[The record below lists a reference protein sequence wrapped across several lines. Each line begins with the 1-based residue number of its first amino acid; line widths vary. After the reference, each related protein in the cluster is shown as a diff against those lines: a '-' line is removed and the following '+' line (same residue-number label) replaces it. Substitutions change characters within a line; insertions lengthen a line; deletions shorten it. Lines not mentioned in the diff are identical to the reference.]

1 MSRMPKSL
9 KIYIYIVFFFGISSF
24 FYQIMYLKKE
34 VMLTIVIIGI
44 IASFL
49 EAFTI
54 ELPNGT
60 HYSGASAFTIV
71 VLLFYGIPEAVVVEA
86 LIVLFSFLFSDRKQ
100 FIKLMFNFSQ
110 YILCVIF
117 AGYTYYLIGGTTG
130 SFEWVDI
137 PRLMLALI
145 VFNIVNYSLL
155 SAIISTFQNKNYFTA
170 WVEMILDGIIIFFLT
185 FLLSIRLAF
194 TMDFNNQFQ
203 FWIESIFI
211 FLIFFILRYAFGLFI
226 NLRKT
231 YLTSMESLTHL
242 TENKLSISEGH
253 STRVGRIARQLA
265 EEMKLSQVEI
275 DNIHYAALLHDV
287 GKVQLEGNM
296 FRKRGPLTVEEEKEY
311 QNHVEIG
318 ADMVK
323 EIAGLEKAAEYVR
336 YHHEQWNGSGFPY
349 GKKGE
354 EIPLGA
360 RIISVAN
367 EYDHM
372 INDEKVKEPASE
384 FLGLAQRKLDPQLV
398 DILLSFATFK
408 KDELVVTPEAAIE
421 DKLIEKIV
429 VNKARNKFYQSKL
442 LENFGANL
450 IVTYDG
456 VFHDEQGKGIR
467 VPCEDEVLSLVQK
480 AKNQKSRV
488 REFTEDPETGKV
500 FDVYCVPFGQQ
511 VKVMF
516 FDVSHFLDYEKNQE
530 ERVKSMYRD
539 VIFSV
544 TQGKL
549 LLVDDHEINDF
560 YQSDLVSEA
569 AIKNKVDVSYCR
581 EQVQKILE
589 EVDIPEKQ
597 KFNLLLCTSEATTNV
612 LKHSTEGQMKIYR
625 HNEVLRVIVKDN
637 GSGIELS
644 EIPKSTL
651 LSGYSTKVSMGK
663 GFSLLL
669 KLMDRVIM
677 NTGPTG
683 TTVVLEMKVD

>member
-1 MSRMPKSL
+1 MPKSL
-9 KIYIYIVFFFGISSF
+9 KIYIYIVFFIGISAF
-24 FYQIMYLKKE
+24 LYQIVDLKKE
-34 VMLTIVIIGI
+34 VMLTIAIIGI
-44 IASFL
+44 IAAFL

-71 VLLFYGIPEAVVVEA
+71 VLLFFGIPEAVVVEM
-86 LIVLFSFLFSDRKQ
+86 LIVLFSFLLSDRKQ
-100 FIKLMFNFSQ
+100 FIRLMFNFSQ

-117 AGYTYYLIGGTTG
+117 AGYTYYLLGGTTG
-130 SFEWVDI
+130 SFEWIDI
-137 PRLMLALI
+137 PRLMIALI

-155 SAIISTFQNKNYFTA
+155 STIISTFQNKNYFIA
-170 WVEMILDGIIIFFLT
+170 WVEMIQDGIIIFFLT

-194 TMDFNNQFQ
+194 TMDFNNQLQ
-203 FWIESIFI
+203 FWLESIFI

-265 EEMKLSQVEI
+265 EEMKLPQAEI
-275 DNIHYAALLHDV
+275 DTIHYAALLHDV
-287 GKVQLEGNM
+287 GKVQLEENM
-296 FRKRGPLTVEEEKEY
+296 FRKRGPLTLEEEKEY
-311 QNHVEIG
+311 QQHVEIG
-318 ADMVK
+318 ADMVR

-336 YHHEQWNGSGFPY
+336 YHHEQWNGAGFPY
-349 GKKGE
+349 GKKGDA
-354 EIPLGA
+354 IPLGA
-360 RIISVAN
+360 RIIAVAN

-372 INDEKVKEPASE
+372 INDEKVKEPTSE
-384 FLGLAQRKLDPQLV
+384 FLQLAHHKLDPQLV
-398 DILLSFATFK
+398 EILIGFATFK
-408 KDELVVTPEAAIE
+408 KDEQVATSEAVIE
-421 DKLIEKIV
+421 DTLIEKIV
-429 VNKARNKFYQSKL
+429 VSKARNKFYKSKL

-456 VFHDEQGKGIR
+456 MFRDEQGKGVT

-480 AKNQKSRV
+480 AKKQRNRI
-488 REFTEDPETGKV
+488 REFIEDSETGKV
-500 FDVYCVPFGQQ
+500 FDIYCVPFGQQ

-516 FDVSHFLDYEKNQE
+516 FDVSHFLDYERNQE

-539 VIFSV
+539 VIYSV
-544 TQGKL
+544 TQGKML
-549 LLVDDHEINDF
+549 LIDDNEINDF
-560 YQSDLVSEA
+560 YQSLLVAEA
-569 AIKNKVDVSYCR
+569 PIKSKVDIALCR
-581 EQVQKILE
+581 EQVQKVLE
-589 EVDIPEKQ
+589 ETDISDKL

-612 LKHSTEGQMKIYR
+612 LKHSTEGLMKVFR
-625 HNEVLRVIVKDN
+625 HNEVLRIIVKDN

-644 EIPKSTL
+644 DIPKSTL

-663 GFSLLL
+663 GFSLIL
-669 KLMDRVIM
+669 KLMDRVIL

-683 TTVVLEMKVD
+683 TTVVLEMKID